1 MKVTQDEVLQE
12 IRRMQREAK
21 KAWRAKNPDHVREL
35 ERASLERRALR
46 NIQQRRAEEEED
58 GKVNYPENGV

>member
-21 KAWRAKNPDHVREL
+21 KSWRAKNPEHVREL

-46 NIQQRRAEEEED
+46 NIQQRQAGEEKD
-58 GKVNYPENGV
+58 GKVN

>member
-21 KAWRAKNPDHVREL
+21 RAWREKNPEHVRDL

-46 NIQQRRAEEEED
+46 NIQLRQL
-58 GKVNYPENGV
+58 YPGI